1 MSPNGVSTANDSGY
15 PPPSTN
21 ATPNNEQLPTYEE
34 SQAPTETPEKEELSS
49 TSSETSQSENAG
61 LVVPPDGGWG
71 WVVVIGS
78 FACNMIVDGIIFAFG
93 MFLDD
98 IAKEFNVSTAYVSLV
113 GSLLSGFYLM
123 VGPFTSALANRYGFR
138 LVAIVGSILAAI
150 AFGLSYFA
158 TSVMFLCITYGVIG
172 GN

>member
-1 MSPNGVSTANDSGY
+1 MSPNGVSTGNETVYSPLSTSG
-15 PPPSTN
+15 PKD
-21 ATPNNEQLPTYEE
+21 QQCPTYEE
-34 SQAPTETPEKEELSS
+34 SLSKSDHDEE
-49 TSSETSQSENAG
+49 QSENTD

-71 WVVVIGS
+71 WVVVAGS
-78 FACNMIVDGIIFAFG
+78 FACNMVIDGIAFAFG

-98 IAKEFNVSTAYVSLV
+98 IATTFNVTTAYVALV

-138 LVAIVGSILAAI
+138 PVAIVGSFIASI

-158 TSVMFLCITYGVIG
+158 NSVMFLCITYGIMG
-172 GN
+172 GK